1 MEIYIVILVVVMAA
15 SVLFTHL
22 YDRKMMGVIGKD
34 SLNIST
40 NDKEKI
46 VDNALRQLNCEG
58 AWSTSKEGRSVLYDY
73 QNGHFRIRINNGE
86 PYIELGYFYCFSTDM
101 ENINTVRYLC
111 NLCNMS
117 TETSLLFYNMEEEKN
132 KVNVHIVSK
141 LLPDKKLTKAVLARA
156 MADMFHWQTAFTR
169 GFDNQLEASK
179 KAELRDVEADHSQ
192 WKRLM
197 FLLREQEIQHQEVS
211 AKERLGVGVPL
222 TIGEIMETMFAIT
235 EIRPKRL
242 TIANDGVSYLIDE
255 NTISEYNVADAI
267 IKDGKCQC
275 HEATLSV
282 EFYDLRYPDI
292 ERYMVIHI
300 KEEEGT
306 EQTIYLRLTATLIPS
321 SVNRHP
327 SPLTSDNT
335 PQSRSMLIA
344 YDLMS
349 TEQMR
354 NEFLYMKKEAEAMHK
369 KGDDDKLSE
378 EQRVLI
384 DCTDDN
390 LGYHLYHGKR
400 LFLAKRFLEA
410 EPHLRKAFDILMPAF
425 PNMNVSLQEAFY
437 DSCFMLG
444 FCYDEMQQYQRAFYF
459 LEMLFPLRRITYTEE
474 YINCLVNQ
482 HDFRV
487 LQVIDSVQEM
497 VDRILHSENEEG
509 DKDEESDS
517 SDSTDSANTPHEENS
532 TLTLFASFLKRRKA
546 YVLIEKGEYNEARN
560 ILNELLNDPDS
571 SDFAMNELAYLQ
583 KRKPTPT
590 PPEGKGVGLP

>member
-1 MEIYIVILVVVMAA
+1 MEFVIFILALFIGIAVLIY
-15 SVLFTHL
+15 FDHK
-22 YDRKMMGVIGKD
+22 RKKTDKD
-34 SLNIST
+34 NVIST
-40 NDKEKI
+40 STKDKEKI

-58 AWSTSKEGRSVLYDY
+58 AWSTSKDGRSVLYDY
-73 QNGHFRIRINNGE
+73 QNGHFRIRITNGE

-117 TETSLLFYNMEEEKN
+117 TETSLLFYNIEEEKN
-132 KVNVHIVSK
+132 KINVHIVAK
-141 LLPDKKLTKAVLARA
+141 LLPDKKLTKTVLARA
-156 MADMFHWQTAFTR
+156 MADMFNWQTAFTR

-179 KAELRDVEADHSQ
+179 KTELRDVEADHSQ

-211 AKERLGVGVPL
+211 VKERLGVGVPL
-222 TIGEIMETMFAIT
+222 TIGEILDTMFAIT
-235 EIRPKRL
+235 NIRAKRL
-242 TIANDGVSYLIDE
+242 TIANDGVSHLSDE
-255 NTISEYNVADAI
+255 NSISAYNVADAL
-267 IKDGKCQC
+267 IKDGKCKC

-282 EFYDLRYPDI
+282 VFHDFRYPDI
-292 ERYMVIHI
+292 ERYMVIHLR
-300 KEEEGT
+300 EEEGT
-306 EQTIYLRLTATLIPS
+306 EHTIYLRLTATLIPS
-321 SVNRHP
+321 SINRHP
-327 SPLTSDNT
+327 SPLSSDNN
-335 PQSRSMLIA
+335 PQSRSMIIA

-369 KGDDDKLSE
+369 QGDDDKLTD

-425 PNMNVSLQEAFY
+425 PDLNVSLQEAFY

-497 VDRILHSENEEG
+497 VERIIHSEKEDG
-509 DKDEESDS
+509 DKDEENDDNQPLSDS
-517 SDSTDSANTPHEENS
+517 ADLPREEHS
-532 TLTLFASFLKRRKA
+532 TLSLFASFLKRRKA
-546 YVLIEKGEYNEARN
+546 YVLIEKGEYNEARS

-571 SDFAMNELAYLQ
+571 SDFAMNELAFLQ
-583 KRKPTPT
+583 KMTEKSD
-590 PPEGKGVGLP
+590 K